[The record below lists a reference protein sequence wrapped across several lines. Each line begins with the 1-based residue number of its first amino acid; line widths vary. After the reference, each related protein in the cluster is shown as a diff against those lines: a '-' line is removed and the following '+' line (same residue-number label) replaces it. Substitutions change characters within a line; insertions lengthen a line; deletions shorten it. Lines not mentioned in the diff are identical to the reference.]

1 VYDLRRTMLRL
12 SDGRNIEVFVSGPAA
27 GPVLL
32 YHQGT
37 PGNPLRDMLDA
48 AQTLGLRFVTTWRPG
63 YGESTRQP
71 GRSVADVA
79 ADTEAVINFLGVG
92 RCLVAGVS
100 GGGPRAL
107 ACGARI
113 PSRTAALLVV
123 SSPAPYGAEDL
134 DFTAGMSKDNVEG
147 YGVALQGEAADRPYA
162 EAARAQMLS
171 ARGADLVASMGEG
184 FCEADRAAIT
194 EEGAEDTAANFH
206 EALRVSADGW
216 IDDDLAAVQPWGF
229 DVGDVAV
236 PTTLWHGTE
245 DRLVP
250 VTHGQWLAARIP
262 GVVAHF
268 EEGDGHAS
276 IAMNNM
282 DRMLREL
289 VALSAGR
296 I

>member
-1 VYDLRRTMLRL
+1 MYNMRRTLLRL
-12 SDGRNIEVFVSGPAA
+12 SDGRNLEVFVSGPAS

-37 PGNPLRDMLDA
+37 PGNPLRSLVDA

-63 YGESTRQP
+63 YSESTRRP
-71 GRSVADVA
+71 GRIVADVA

-92 RCLVAGVS
+92 RCLVAGAS

-107 ACGARI
+107 ACGARL
-113 PSRTAALLVV
+113 PYRVAAILVIA
-123 SSPAPYGAEDL
+123 SPAPYGAEGL
-134 DFTAGMSKDNVEG
+134 DWTAGMSKDNVEG
-147 YGVALQGEAADRPYA
+147 SGVALQGEAALRPA
-162 EAARAQMLS
+162 DEEGRMQILAAS
-171 ARGADLVASMGEG
+171 AADLVAGMGEG
-184 FCEADRAAIT
+184 LCEADRAVVT
-194 EEGAEDTAANFH
+194 EEGAEDVAANFR

-216 IDDDLAAVQPWGF
+216 IDDDLSAVKPWGF
-229 DVGDVAV
+229 DVGEVAM

-268 EEGDGHAS
+268 EEGEGHLS
-276 IAMNNM
+276 IGENNM

-289 VALSAGR
+289 VTLSAGR
-296 I
+296 L